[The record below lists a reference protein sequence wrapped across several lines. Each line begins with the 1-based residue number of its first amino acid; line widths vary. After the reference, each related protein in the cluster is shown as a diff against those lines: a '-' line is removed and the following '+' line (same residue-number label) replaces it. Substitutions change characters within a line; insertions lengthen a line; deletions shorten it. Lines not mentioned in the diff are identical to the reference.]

1 MLKKKFL
8 VSLGFI
14 LFIFITS
21 SNGIENKILIK
32 IEDQIIT
39 SFDVKNEYKYLIALN
54 PSLKNSNKN
63 EILKLAKK
71 ISFERKSKKT

>member
-39 SFDVKNEYKYLIALN
+39 SFDVKNEYNI
-54 PSLKNSNKN
+54 
-63 EILKLAKK
+63 
-71 ISFERKSKKT
+71 